1 VLAVMHVGGVRRTLE
16 GRVMSEGTTLKWR
29 RHRPAT
35 PERDALRSLTGR
47 PLLVPTRLAGPAP
60 ADRDHDIQLPE
71 LPATPLEKAVTLLRV
86 ASQIEHALMV
96 QYLYAGYSF
105 QPTQREITNVAIE
118 EMSHLMTVQ
127 NLLRLIGAAPYLY
140 RQDYGP
146 PMNEDERLFPFDLRL
161 EPLSHVSLAK
171 YIVAESPASI
181 PPGVDLGV
189 FAHVVELATGP
200 AHDPI
205 NRVGTLYA
213 LLGAVFGS
221 QQLLLE
227 LAATGDPWFVAVNQ
241 LAAEAA
247 QFYGGRDTLHLP
259 DGAFQAASASDQ
271 ASDRDWDRS
280 RENSIDEFRV
290 HVIANRQEALQAL
303 RDIGLQGEGPS
314 PVATETA
321 HFRRFY
327 DLFLG
332 FFGPDGMGTNPP
344 PGVKSVPAGSQIV
357 LDEDGS
363 GDNVISHP
371 ATVRWARLADLRYAI
386 LLASLERYLR
396 APTSDRAF
404 LRGWCFAEMFALSKL
419 AELLRGML
427 RGVQSAPHVAALPFN
442 LPDWL
447 ATGAQWSDLVA
458 AFGESMTIAQDLKDE
473 VGAASEHQRLL
484 VHLVASD
491 ERKRQEA
498 TARTQGSTQ
507 RSRADAVRDVL
518 DWAAGAGD
526 PGHFGGSPDLP
537 TGQQGRFWNLQRGDF
552 VEVSVFG
559 DNVTTPPSPGAD
571 APLVDM
577 LRRQE
582 MPQDRPKLPPDSE
595 EFRLVERWVADG
607 CPDEAV

>member
-1 VLAVMHVGGVRRTLE
+1 
-16 GRVMSEGTTLKWR
+16 MSEGTTLKWR
-29 RHRPAT
+29 QHQLSIS
-35 PERDALRSLTGR
+35 ERDALRSLTR
-47 PLLVPTRLAGPAP
+47 RSLLDATRLAGATPS
-60 ADRDHDIQLPE
+60 DSDHDIPLPE
-71 LPATPLEKAVTLLRV
+71 LPATPLEKAVSLLRV

-105 QPTQREITNVAIE
+105 QPTQREIANVAIE

-127 NLLRLIGAAPYLY
+127 NVLRLIGEAPYLY

-161 EPLSHVSLAK
+161 EPLSHVSLAE
-171 YIVAESPASI
+171 YVVAESPASI
-181 PPGVDLGV
+181 PLGVDPGVL
-189 FAHVVELATGP
+189 AHIMELATGP
-200 AHDPI
+200 AHEPI

-227 LAATGDPWFVAVNQ
+227 LAATGDPWYVAVNQ

-247 QFYGGRDTLHLP
+247 QFYGGRDRLHLP
-259 DGAFQAASASDQ
+259 DSAFQATSASDQ

-280 RENSIDEFRV
+280 VERDIDEFRV
-290 HVIANRQEALQAL
+290 HVVTNRREALEAL

-327 DLFLG
+327 DLFLR
-332 FFGPDGMGTNPP
+332 FFGPDGMGTNTP
-344 PGVKSVPAGSQIV
+344 PGVKSVPTGSRIV
-357 LDEDGS
+357 LDEGGS

-371 ATVRWARLADLRYAI
+371 TTMRWARLADLRYAI

-419 AELLRGML
+419 AGLLRGMP
-427 RGVQSAPHVAALPFN
+427 RGVKSAPHVAAVPFN
-442 LPDWL
+442 LPGWL

-458 AFGESMTIAQDLKDE
+458 AFGESMTIVRDLQDE
-473 VGAASEHQRLL
+473 VGVGSEHQRLL
-484 VHLVASD
+484 VHLLASD

-498 TARTQGSTQ
+498 TARTQGRTQ
-507 RSRADAVRDVL
+507 RTRADAVRDVL

-537 TGQQGRFWNLQRGDF
+537 TGRQGRFWNLQRDDF
-552 VEVSVFG
+552 VQVSVFG
-559 DNVTTPPSPGAD
+559 ENVTTPPTPGTD
-571 APLVDM
+571 APLIDM

-595 EFRLVERWVADG
+595 EFRLVERWVVDG
-607 CPDEAV
+607 CPDEGV